1 MSEVI
6 EVTGKILVEIRDEI
20 KKTRKELQGEIKKT
34 RKELQGEIK
43 KTRKDLQ
50 VKIEDT
56 NKHLGALTE
65 DVSGIKADINAI
77 WGFFQKDVI
86 RLADRVERIEHK
98 LDLPPMV

>member
-34 RKELQGEIK
+34 RK
-43 KTRKDLQ
+43 DLH
-50 VKIEDT
+50 VKIDDT